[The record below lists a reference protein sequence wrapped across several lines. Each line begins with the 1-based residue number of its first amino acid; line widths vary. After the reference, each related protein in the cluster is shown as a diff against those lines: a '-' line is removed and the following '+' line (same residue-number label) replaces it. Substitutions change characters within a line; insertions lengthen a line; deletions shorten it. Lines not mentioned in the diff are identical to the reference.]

1 MATILL
7 STAGAAIG
15 GSVGGTL
22 AGLSSVAIGRAVG
35 ATLGRVID
43 QRLLGQGAQAVET
56 GKVDR
61 FRLTQ
66 AGEGAAI
73 AQVYGR
79 MRVGGQVIWASDFAE
94 TTTVTGG
101 GGGKGAP
108 STPQTTEYSY
118 SVSLAIALC
127 EGEITSIGRIWADGE
142 EISAHALNMAVYRG
156 TRDQLPDPTI
166 AAIEGAD
173 AVPAYR
179 GTAYVV
185 MENLGLGPFGNRVPQ
200 FSFEVLR
207 AEEPDAPAADI
218 SVTHGVK
225 GVALI
230 PGTGE
235 YALAT
240 TPVHYT
246 DGQGGRW
253 SANVSTP
260 DGRSD
265 FAAALEDATQD
276 LPQLAAASLVVSW
289 FGDDLRCG
297 ECRLRPKV
305 ESAEDEGENMPWQ
318 VAGLTRGTAGV
329 IARED
334 DRPVYGGTPA
344 DAAVI
349 EAIHAIQAA
358 GKAVMFYP
366 FILMDQLEGNAL
378 PDPYSDAGT
387 QPKLPWRGRITL
399 AKAPGQAG
407 SSDGTL
413 SAYNEVAAFFGTVT
427 AADFTI
433 AGGQVIYTGPQ
444 EWSEYRSPRPA
455 IQTTDHRR

>member
-142 EISAHALNMAVYRG
+142 EISAHALNMAVYRC
-156 TRDQLPDPTI
+156 L
-166 AAIEGAD
+166 
-173 AVPAYR
+173 
-179 GTAYVV
+179 
-185 MENLGLGPFGNRVPQ
+185 L
-200 FSFEVLR
+200 
-207 AEEPDAPAADI
+207 
-218 SVTHGVK
+218 
-225 GVALI
+225 
-230 PGTGE
+230 
-235 YALAT
+235 
-240 TPVHYT
+240 YT
-246 DGQGGRW
+246 
-253 SANVSTP
+253 SP
-260 DGRSD
+260 
-265 FAAALEDATQD
+265 
-276 LPQLAAASLVVSW
+276 
-289 FGDDLRCG
+289 
-297 ECRLRPKV
+297 
-305 ESAEDEGENMPWQ
+305 
-318 VAGLTRGTAGV
+318 
-329 IARED
+329 
-334 DRPVYGGTPA
+334 
-344 DAAVI
+344 
-349 EAIHAIQAA
+349 
-358 GKAVMFYP
+358 
-366 FILMDQLEGNAL
+366 
-378 PDPYSDAGT
+378 
-387 QPKLPWRGRITL
+387 
-399 AKAPGQAG
+399 
-407 SSDGTL
+407 
-413 SAYNEVAAFFGTVT
+413 
-427 AADFTI
+427 
-433 AGGQVIYTGPQ
+433 
-444 EWSEYRSPRPA
+444 SPRDLSTSRMPSSA
-455 IQTTDHRR
+455 